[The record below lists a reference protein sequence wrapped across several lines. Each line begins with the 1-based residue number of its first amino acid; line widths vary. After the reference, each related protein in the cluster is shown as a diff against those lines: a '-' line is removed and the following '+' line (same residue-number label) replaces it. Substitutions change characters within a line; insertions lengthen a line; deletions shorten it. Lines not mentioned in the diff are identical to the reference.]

1 MENKNHKQQKQPSDP
16 KSNSMRRISID
27 KVTINFGAG
36 ANQALLEKGIKLIKM
51 ITGRDPVKTYSTKRI
66 PTWGIRPGLPIG
78 CKQTLRREEAYK
90 LLKDLLKGVDNTLR
104 ANSIDSQ
111 GNISFGIKEY
121 VDVQSL
127 KYDPEIGILG
137 FEVAITLTRPGYR
150 VMKRKKLPR
159 SISKSH
165 RISKEDAMNFI
176 KQEFQVNF
184 GEVEQ

>member
-1 MENKNHKQQKQPSDP
+1 METKNPKQNKSSEK
-16 KSNSMRRISID
+16 KSNPMRRISID

-36 ANQALLEKGIKLIKM
+36 ANQALLEKGMRLVKM
-51 ITGRDPVKTYSTKRI
+51 ITGREPIKTYSTKRI

-78 CKQTLRREEAYK
+78 CKQTLRREEAHK
-90 LLKDLLKGVDNTLR
+90 LLRDLLKGIDNSLKSS
-104 ANSIDSQ
+104 SIDAQ

-121 VDVQSL
+121 VDVPSI

-150 VMKRKKLPR
+150 VMRRKKLSR

-165 RISKEDAMNFI
+165 RISKEEAINFI
-176 KQEFQVNF
+176 KQEFQVKF